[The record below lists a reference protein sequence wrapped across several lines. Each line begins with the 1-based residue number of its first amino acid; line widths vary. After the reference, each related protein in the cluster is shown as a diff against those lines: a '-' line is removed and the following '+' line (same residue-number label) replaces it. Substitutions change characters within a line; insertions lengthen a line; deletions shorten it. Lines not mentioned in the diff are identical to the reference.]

1 MRYLMGTLFQML
13 WTIQTEAMDP
23 SCKSLHNLKKKK
35 KKEKLTKRKI

>member
-35 KKEKLTKRKI
+35 KEKLTKRKI